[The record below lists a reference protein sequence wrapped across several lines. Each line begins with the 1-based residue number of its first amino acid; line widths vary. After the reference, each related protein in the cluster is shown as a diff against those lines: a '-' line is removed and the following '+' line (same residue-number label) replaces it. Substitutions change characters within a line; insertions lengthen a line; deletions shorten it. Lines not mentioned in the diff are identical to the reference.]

1 MPGLQEAML
10 MQMENVAPSL
20 AYCTRRVKNHAD
32 LLDNPCLRMQNLATL
47 PAKWNLP
54 R

>member
-1 MPGLQEAML
+1 MPDLQEARL

-20 AYCTRRVKNHAD
+20 AYCPGGVKNHAD

-47 PAKWNLP
+47 PAKWDLP